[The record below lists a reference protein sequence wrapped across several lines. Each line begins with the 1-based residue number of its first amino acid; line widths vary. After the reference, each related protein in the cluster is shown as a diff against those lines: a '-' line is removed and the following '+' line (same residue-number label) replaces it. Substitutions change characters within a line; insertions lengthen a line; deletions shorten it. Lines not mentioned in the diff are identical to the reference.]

1 MRSARRGFILLELIV
16 ALTILGLGFSIL
28 FAGMSNSE
36 RNIERLDKAQSRQA
50 HIRNLIAKLDL
61 IQQFSPGES
70 AQGTFEDGFRWRVD
84 VSPFASA
91 PGATQ
96 SNVVRID
103 LRLEWEGR
111 SGVQRKAIETYRF
124 VSNPSLDAHS
134 LGDQLLAIE

>member
-1 MRSARRGFILLELIV
+1 MRNAPRGFVLLELIV
-16 ALTILGLGFSIL
+16 ALTILGMGFSIL

-36 RNIERLDKAQSRQA
+36 RNIEKLDKAQNRQA
-50 HIRNLIAKLDL
+50 HVRNLFAKLDL

-70 AQGTFEDGFRWRVD
+70 AQGTFEDGTRWRID

-91 PGATQ
+91 PNATQ
-96 SNVVRID
+96 SSVVRIE

-111 SGVQRKAIETYRF
+111 SSIQRKAIETYR
-124 VSNPSLDAHS
+124 VVRNPSLAAPG